1 MEQEFSYERIWFF
14 CQTAD
19 YTISNCMDSAIKRKK
34 YHCGIF
40 ITSFVVYYEYI
51 LSIDEISA
59 PIINKKIA
67 TSYR

>member
-1 MEQEFSYERIWFF
+1 MEQEFSYERIWFS

-19 YTISNCMDSAIKRKK
+19 YTDSNCMDSAIKRKK
-34 YHCGIF
+34 YHCEIC
-40 ITSFVVYYEYI
+40 ITSFVVCYAYI
-51 LSIDEISA
+51 PSIDEILA